1 MNLPVY
7 SVSQL
12 TREIKDLLENSFPRL
27 WVEGEISNFKRHT
40 SGHLYFT
47 LKDEGSQVN
56 CAMWRFRA
64 GSLLFQPQNGMKI
77 LVEGDVQVYEKGGY
91 YQLVV
96 QQMQPAG
103 VGALQMAFEQL
114 KKKLHSEGLFDEA
127 HKKQIPRY
135 PERVGVITSP
145 TGAAIR
151 DIISV
156 MARRFPG
163 VEILL
168 YPVKVQGEGAA
179 AEIARAI
186 ADFNEYGGVDTLIV
200 GRGGGSLE
208 DLWAFN
214 EEIVARA
221 IYASRIP
228 VISAVGHE
236 IDYSIADFV
245 ADRRAPTPSA
255 AAEMAVPARS
265 EVAGE
270 LGYYREKLTVVITR
284 RIGDYRG
291 RLAAFKT
298 SYAFR
303 RPQDLVHQKMQRLDE
318 LQRNLALAMIHQ
330 LKFYRS
336 RLEHLQQQLR
346 AVNPTAILN
355 RGYSICY
362 KDGEVIKE
370 AARLQPRDRVKIR
383 LARGAFEAE
392 VQRTEETS

>member
-135 PERVGVITSP
+135 PERVG
-145 TGAAIR
+145 
-151 DIISV
+151 
-156 MARRFPG
+156 
-163 VEILL
+163 EI
-168 YPVKVQGEGAA
+168 G
-179 AEIARAI
+179 RA
-186 ADFNEYGGVDTLIV
+186 
-200 GRGGGSLE
+200 
-208 DLWAFN
+208 
-214 EEIVARA
+214 
-221 IYASRIP
+221 
-228 VISAVGHE
+228 
-236 IDYSIADFV
+236 
-245 ADRRAPTPSA
+245 
-255 AAEMAVPARS
+255 
-265 EVAGE
+265 
-270 LGYYREKLTVVITR
+270 
-284 RIGDYRG
+284 
-291 RLAAFKT
+291 
-298 SYAFR
+298 
-303 RPQDLVHQKMQRLDE
+303 
-318 LQRNLALAMIHQ
+318 
-330 LKFYRS
+330 
-336 RLEHLQQQLR
+336 
-346 AVNPTAILN
+346 
-355 RGYSICY
+355 
-362 KDGEVIKE
+362 
-370 AARLQPRDRVKIR
+370 
-383 LARGAFEAE
+383 
-392 VQRTEETS
+392 